1 MFFKLFWYKVFVHW
15 KLHILNF
22 LVDSV
27 LMSFAKLLTDWNTR
41 HSLKRVIMYSSTKAI
56 TSFKQTNISLFLES
70 EETFGYIQTGNTS
83 TDYGHVTWQL
93 SGLVTCNANLGKLKG
108 LITSMLVDALWVKA
122 CGRRYD
128 QKACVCK
135 SVFDKSSYEEM
146 SEMSCNEFPVR
157 TKPNQ
162 TKQQQQQQQQ
172 QNLQGKGG
180 RKVNNSSNQ

>member
-1 MFFKLFWYKVFVHW
+1 MAEFR
-15 KLHILNF
+15 
-22 LVDSV
+22 DT
-27 LMSFAKLLTDWNTR
+27 AP
-41 HSLKRVIMYSSTKAI
+41 
-56 TSFKQTNISLFLES
+56 
-70 EETFGYIQTGNTS
+70 
-83 TDYGHVTWQL
+83 
-93 SGLVTCNANLGKLKG
+93 LKG
-108 LITSMLVDALWVKA
+108 LITSMLGDALWVKA

-135 SVFDKSSYEEM
+135 SVLDKSSYEEM

>member
-1 MFFKLFWYKVFVHW
+1 MRNFLWCYYRWLMTSSALENCKKKNAMFFKLFWYKVFVHW

-108 LITSMLVDALWVKA
+108 LCHGSPVHFVQFCQCSPSIAVKLKVSKEIT
-122 CGRRYD
+122 
-128 QKACVCK
+128 CK
-135 SVFDKSSYEEM
+135 
-146 SEMSCNEFPVR
+146 
-157 TKPNQ
+157 
-162 TKQQQQQQQQ
+162 
-172 QNLQGKGG
+172 
-180 RKVNNSSNQ
+180 

>member
-1 MFFKLFWYKVFVHW
+1 MKFDIRLLGLPWEIFFGVITDDQWHLQPLKTVKKNAMFFKLFWYKVFVHW

-27 LMSFAKLLTDWNTR
+27 LTSFAKLLTDWNTR
-41 HSLKRVIMYSSTKAI
+41 HSLKRIIMYSSTKAI

-108 LITSMLVDALWVKA
+108 LCHGSRVHFV
-122 CGRRYD
+122 
-128 QKACVCK
+128 
-135 SVFDKSSYEEM
+135 
-146 SEMSCNEFPVR
+146 
-157 TKPNQ
+157 
-162 TKQQQQQQQQ
+162 
-172 QNLQGKGG
+172 
-180 RKVNNSSNQ
+180 